1 MAEQNV
7 ETKEPKQEV
16 AQNIVTNVKIY
27 PFKEGPHLGHLKGFA
42 TIEVFG
48 ALSIRGLRI
57 MEGVDEGNY
66 FVSYPIDPFFK
77 GEDYR
82 YIVEPLNDMV
92 KQAINAAVI
101 GKYQEF
107 LNS

>member
-1 MAEQNV
+1 MSEQNKT
-7 ETKEPKQEV
+7 EESKQEV

-27 PFKEGPHLGHLKGFA
+27 PFKEGPNLGHMKGLA
-42 TIEVFG
+42 VIELFG
-48 ALSIRGLRI
+48 AISVRGLRI

-66 FVSYPIDPFFK
+66 FVGYPADPFYK
-77 GEDYR
+77 GEDSR
-82 YIVEPLNDMV
+82 YIVEPMNENV
-92 KQAINAAVI
+92 KQAINDAVI

>member
-1 MAEQNV
+1 MSEQNKTE
-7 ETKEPKQEV
+7 ETKQEV
-16 AQNIVTNVKIY
+16 APNIVTKVRIF
-27 PFKEGPHLGHLKGFA
+27 PFKDGANLGHQKGCA

-57 MEGVDEGNY
+57 MEGSEEGKY
-66 FVSYPIDPFFK
+66 FVGFPVDPFYK
-77 GEDYR
+77 GEDFR
-82 YIVEPLNDMV
+82 TIVTPLNEDV
-92 KQAINAAVI
+92 KQAINDAVI

>member
-1 MAEQNV
+1 MSEQNKTE
-7 ETKEPKQEV
+7 ETKQEV
-16 AQNIVTNVKIY
+16 AQNIVTQVKIF
-27 PFKEGPHLGHLKGFA
+27 PFKEGPYLGHLRGFA

-66 FVSYPIDPFFK
+66 FVGYPVDPFYK
-77 GEDYR
+77 GEDSR
-82 YIVEPLNDMV
+82 YIVEPMNENV
-92 KQAINAAVI
+92 KQAIKDAVI